1 MVDRTGEG
9 ETMKRTWTKDKLI
22 KVESNF
28 AKEFEAGRIKCPLH
42 LSGGNEDELIA
53 LFGMIS
59 AKDYVFSN
67 HRSHYHYLLKG
78 GSLKS
83 LRDEIYGNN
92 EGMCKGRGR
101 SMHLYE
107 PSINFYTSA
116 IIGGT
121 PAIAVGVALGIKK
134 KYKGKKKKPH
144 VWCFVGDGTEDTGHF
159 LEAVRFGTSRILPL
173 TFVVE
178 DNDRAVESTKK
189 DRWHH
194 YQPVL
199 SRNIMHYD
207 YIATYP
213 HVGIGKWVSF

>member
-1 MVDRTGEG
+1 M
-9 ETMKRTWTKDKLI
+9 MKRKWTEDELKE
-22 KVESNF
+22 VETNF
-28 AKEFEAGRIKCPLH
+28 AKEFEAGKIRCPLH
-42 LSGGNEDELIA
+42 LCGGNEVPLIA
-53 LFGMIS
+53 LFSQIKD
-59 AKDYVFSN
+59 KDYVFSN

-78 GSLKS
+78 GDLNSLKS
-83 LRDEIYGNN
+83 EIYGKN
-92 EGMCKGRGR
+92 EGVCKGRGR

-134 KYKGKKKKPH
+134 NFKKRKLKPH

-159 LEAVRFGTSRILPL
+159 MEAVRFGNSRALPL

-178 DNDRAVESTKK
+178 DNDRAVESTKA
-189 DRWHH
+189 DRWHSFT
-194 YQPVL
+194 PMTA
-199 SRNIMHYD
+199 RNIIRYE
-207 YIATYP
+207 YKAVYP